1 MHLPHSAIVIMT
13 VLASRGP
20 MTHKDLMEMVPLPE
34 RTIRYGLA
42 RLKEAEKL
50 IERPSLKD
58 ARQIF
63 YELKP
68 ADPPPQ

>member
-1 MHLPHSAIVIMT
+1 
-13 VLASRGP
+13 